1 MDKMID
7 AANEAG
13 ALGSKIVGSG
23 GGGCIVAIV
32 QDQNKNKIIEAIKGS
47 GAEDDF
53 SSKHNKRSYLEINYH
68 DQKYSYSCRRSFHQN
83 EKIVK

>member
-7 AANEAG
+7 AANDSG

-32 QDQNKNKIIEAIKGS
+32 QDQNQEQIIEAIKAT
-47 GAEDDF
+47 GAEDAF
-53 SSKHNKRSYLEINYH
+53 AV
-68 DQKYSYSCRRSFHQN
+68 
-83 EKIVK
+83 KITKGASLKEPIT

>member
-32 QDQNKNKIIEAIKGS
+32 QDQNQNKIIEAIKAS
-47 GAEDDF
+47 GAEDAF
-53 SSKHNKRSYLEINYH
+53 SVNITKGATLK
-68 DQKYSYSCRRSFHQN
+68 
-83 EKIVK
+83 